1 MVKTKRRN
9 YPKKE
14 NYFLDFFIDLGTYS
28 LFITLFG
35 IIIQLWTIMYEKQPK
50 TIHGYINILLF
61 LIINA
66 WTSLIITIIIY
77 KEYLEKLKRGKED
90 EKTNETKH

>member
-9 YPKKE
+9 YQKRKT
-14 NYFLDFFIDLGTYS
+14 YFLDFFIDFGTYC

-35 IIIQLWTIMYEKQPK
+35 IILQLWMTIYEKQPK
-50 TIHGYINILLF
+50 TINGYFNTLLF

-77 KEYLEKLKRGKED
+77 KEHLEKLKRGEEY
-90 EKTNETKH
+90 EKANKTKH